1 MPPMLPLGAPMAI
14 YACSDCYVCRR
25 YRDLQAAAK
34 LQGNKQKAG
43 TSKTRKQKVKRAE
56 IVKEGQENEK
66 CEGEGI
72 KKTRRNI
79 QKETVKA
86 NADEWA
92 RR

>member
-1 MPPMLPLGAPMAI
+1 MLPLGAPMAI

-34 LQGNKQKAG
+34 LQSNKQKAG

-72 KKTRRNI
+72 KKPE
-79 QKETVKA
+79 ETYKKK
-86 NADEWA
+86 
-92 RR
+92 R